1 LEPTAYYDF
10 LFYSLETKTQGVTKM
25 PRIFNLQRLILASA
39 AFAIMVMASSTAWAD
54 PISITVGNP
63 NNQNTDNVLF
73 NNGSLVHSGL
83 LVQGDFN
90 GAGAGFIVDFTSA
103 SGTGNLG
110 VSGGQAVLVGGTG
123 NIPFSNVTVQLENG
137 ATFTKLILNI
147 DVTNG
152 LPPPTQ
158 VQFTVNYTLAGGQ
171 VFNQVFSV
179 DTNGQNFFGIQ
190 ALQGAVI
197 NSVTVQGLG
206 GTTFSEINQW
216 RLGGFSTPANN
227 PVPEPA
233 SLFLLGSGLV
243 GAAGAVRRRL
253 KNRDTESQ
261 E

>member
-1 LEPTAYYDF
+1 
-10 LFYSLETKTQGVTKM
+10 VM
-25 PRIFNLQRLILASA
+25 PPIVNPQRLLLIFAALA
-39 AFAIMVMASSTAWAD
+39 FMMVASSTVWAD
-54 PISITVGNP
+54 PITITVGNP

-90 GAGAGFIVDFTSA
+90 GIGAGFIVDFTST

-123 NIPFSNVTVQLENG
+123 NTPFSNTTVQLENG
-137 ATFTKLILNI
+137 ATFKKLILNI
-147 DVTNG
+147 DVTAG

-179 DTNGQNFFGIQ
+179 DTNGQNFFGIE
-190 ALQGAVI
+190 ALEGAVI
-197 NSVTVQGLG
+197 NSVTVQGLN
-206 GTTFSEINQW
+206 GTTFQDIDQW
-216 RLGGFSTPANN
+216 RLGGFANAN

-233 SLFLLGSGLV
+233 SMLLFGSGLI
-243 GAAGAVRRRL
+243 GTAGALRRRL
-253 KNRDTESQ
+253 KNRKN
-261 E
+261 

>member
-1 LEPTAYYDF
+1 
-10 LFYSLETKTQGVTKM
+10 M
-25 PRIFNLQRLILASA
+25 PLIFNPQRLILAAA
-39 AFAIMVMASSTAWAD
+39 AFAIMAMASSTVWAD
-54 PISITVGNP
+54 PITITTGNP
-63 NNQNTDNVLF
+63 NNQNTDNALF

-103 SGTGNLG
+103 SGSGNLG

-123 NIPFSNVTVQLENG
+123 NIPLSNVTVQLENG

-158 VQFTVNYTLAGGQ
+158 VQFIVNYTLSGGQ

-179 DTNGQNFFGIQ
+179 DTNGQNFFGIE
-190 ALQGAVI
+190 AAEGAVI
-197 NSVTVQGLG
+197 NSVTIQGLG
-206 GTTFSEINQW
+206 GTTFSEMNQW
-216 RLGGFSTPANN
+216 RLGGFAPANN

-233 SLFLLGSGLV
+233 SLFLLGSGLL

-253 KNRDTESQ
+253 KTRNTES
-261 E
+261 EE

>member
-1 LEPTAYYDF
+1 
-10 LFYSLETKTQGVTKM
+10 M

-39 AFAIMVMASSTAWAD
+39 AFAIMVVASSTAFAD
-54 PISITVGNP
+54 PITITVGNP
-63 NNQNTDNVLF
+63 GNTGTDNVLF
-73 NNGSLVHSGL
+73 NNGSLVHAGL

-103 SGTGNLG
+103 SGNGNLG
-110 VSGGQAVLVGGTG
+110 VSGGQAVLVGGAG
-123 NIPFSNVTVQLENG
+123 NIPLSNVTVQLENG

-158 VQFTVNYTLAGGQ
+158 VQFTVNYTLMGGQ
-171 VFNQVFSV
+171 VFNQVFTV
-179 DTNGQNFFGIQ
+179 DTNGQNFFGIE
-190 ALQGAVI
+190 AAEGAVI

-216 RLGGFSTPANN
+216 RLGGFAPANN

-233 SLFLLGSGLV
+233 SLFLMGSGLV

-253 KNRDTESQ
+253 KKRNTESQ

>member
-1 LEPTAYYDF
+1 MPQF
-10 LFYSLETKTQGVTKM
+10 L
-25 PRIFNLQRLILASA
+25 NLQRLLLTSA
-39 AFAIMVMASSTAWAD
+39 AFAILVMASSTAWAD
-54 PISITVGNP
+54 PITITVGNP
-63 NNQNTDNVLF
+63 GNQGTDNVLF

-90 GAGAGFIVDFTSA
+90 GAGAGFIVDFTST
-103 SGTGNLG
+103 SGSGLLG

-123 NIPFSNVTVQLENG
+123 NTPFSNATVKLENN

-152 LPPPTQ
+152 LAPPTQ

-171 VFNQVFSV
+171 VFSQVFAV

-190 ALQGAVI
+190 AAEGAVI

-206 GTTFSEINQW
+206 ATTFQDINQW
-216 RLGGFSTPANN
+216 RLGGFAPATNS
-227 PVPEPA
+227 VPEPA

-243 GAAGAVRRRL
+243 GFGGALRRKL
-253 KNRDTESQ
+253 KGRKDIASQ
-261 E
+261 D

>member
-1 LEPTAYYDF
+1 MPPITNRRRLLL
-10 LFYSLETKTQGVTKM
+10 LFAA
-25 PRIFNLQRLILASA
+25 LAIIS
-39 AFAIMVMASSTAWAD
+39 IASSTAWAD
-54 PISITVGNP
+54 PITITVGNP
-63 NNQNTDNVLF
+63 GNQNTDNVLF
-73 NNGSLVHSGL
+73 NNGSLIHSGL

-90 GAGAGFIVDFTSA
+90 GAGAGFIADFTSA

-123 NIPFSNVTVQLENG
+123 NVPFSNVTVQLENG
-137 ATFTKLILNI
+137 ATFTKLILNS

-158 VQFTVNYTLAGGQ
+158 VQFTVNYTLSGGQ
-171 VFNQVFSV
+171 VFNQVFTV

-190 ALQGAVI
+190 AAEGAVI

-216 RLGGFSTPANN
+216 RIGGFGPAN

-233 SLFLLGSGLV
+233 SLLLLGSGLI
-243 GAAGAVRRRL
+243 GTAGALRRRF
-253 KNRDTESQ
+253 KNRNNS
-261 E
+261 

>member
-1 LEPTAYYDF
+1 
-10 LFYSLETKTQGVTKM
+10 M
-25 PRIFNLQRLILASA
+25 PPIFNLQRLILASA
-39 AFAIMVMASSTAWAD
+39 AFAIMVMASSTALAD
-54 PISITVGNP
+54 PITITVGNP
-63 NNQNTDNVLF
+63 NNQDTDNVLF
-73 NNGSLVHSGL
+73 NNSNLVHSGL

-103 SGTGNLG
+103 SGSGNLG

-123 NIPFSNVTVQLENG
+123 NIPFNNVTVQLENG

-158 VQFTVNYTLAGGQ
+158 VQFTVNYTLMGGQ
-171 VFNQVFSV
+171 VFNQVFTV
-179 DTNGQNFFGIQ
+179 DTNGQNFFGIE
-190 ALQGAVI
+190 ALEGAVI

-216 RLGGFSTPANN
+216 RLGGFAPANN

-233 SLFLLGSGLV
+233 SLFLMGSGLV
-243 GAAGAVRRRL
+243 GAAGAIRRRL
-253 KNRDTESQ
+253 KNRKTDSQ

>member
-1 LEPTAYYDF
+1 
-10 LFYSLETKTQGVTKM
+10 M
-25 PRIFNLQRLILASA
+25 PHILSLQRLILASA
-39 AFAIMVMASSTAWAD
+39 AFAIMVIASSTAWAD
-54 PISITVGNP
+54 PIVVTVGNP
-63 NNQNTDNVLF
+63 GNQNTDNVLF
-73 NNGSLVHSGL
+73 NNGSLIHSGT

-103 SGTGNLG
+103 SGNGNLG

-123 NIPFSNVTVQLENG
+123 NIPLTNVTMQLENN

-171 VFNQVFSV
+171 VFNQVFTV
-179 DTNGQNFFGIQ
+179 DTNGENFFGIQ
-190 ALQGAVI
+190 AAEGAVI

-206 GTTFSEINQW
+206 GTTFSDINQW
-216 RLGGFSTPANN
+216 RLGGLAPANN

-233 SLFLLGSGLV
+233 SLFLLGSGLEI
-243 GAAGAVRRRL
+243 GRA
-253 KNRDTESQ
+253 N
-261 E
+261 